1 MTKVINISNEEYD
14 VVVLGAGAAG
24 LMAAITAAKNNKRI
38 LVLEKS
44 NKVGKKILMSGG
56 GRCNFTNRYVESH
69 HFISRNPHFCKSAL
83 TNYTPQDFITLVEQ
97 HAIEYEERKHHQLFC
112 KHSAKEIV
120 NMLLQECNDL
130 GVIIM
135 TDCDIKGVESTD
147 DKVFKDKIKLN
158 NTNYRYSV
166 NAKISDKQG
175 TKELKILCESLIIA
189 TGALSIPTLGGS
201 DYGYRLAEQFNL
213 SVTER
218 RAGLV
223 PFMFN
228 DDLKNLCEKLSGLS
242 LPVIIECNGT
252 EFEESLLFTHKGISG
267 PVVLQ
272 TSNYWKPGDSIAVN
286 LLPKFDAMENILME
300 KGNNNNITIGKYLN
314 GLMPKSLIIELQKIW
329 WPEYKNHSICEISN
343 KELRVI
349 GALFNEWILWPTSTE
364 GYRTAEVTLGGIDT
378 DEIDSKTMEVK
389 NQKGLYCIGEVVDVT
404 GHLGGFNFQWAWASG
419 YTAGL
424 FA

>member
-1 MTKVINISNEEYD
+1 
-14 VVVLGAGAAG
+14 
-24 LMAAITAAKNNKRI
+24 
-38 LVLEKS
+38 
-44 NKVGKKILMSGG
+44 
-56 GRCNFTNRYVESH
+56 
-69 HFISRNPHFCKSAL
+69 
-83 TNYTPQDFITLVEQ
+83 
-97 HAIEYEERKHHQLFC
+97 
-112 KHSAKEIV
+112 
-120 NMLLQECNDL
+120 
-130 GVIIM
+130 
-135 TDCDIKGVESTD
+135 
-147 DKVFKDKIKLN
+147 
-158 NTNYRYSV
+158 
-166 NAKISDKQG
+166 
-175 TKELKILCESLIIA
+175 
-189 TGALSIPTLGGS
+189 
-201 DYGYRLAEQFNL
+201 
-213 SVTER
+213 
-218 RAGLV
+218 
-223 PFMFN
+223 
-228 DDLKNLCEKLSGLS
+228 
-242 LPVIIECNGT
+242 
-252 EFEESLLFTHKGISG
+252 
-267 PVVLQ
+267 LQ

-349 GALFNEWILWPTSTE
+349 GALFNEWTLWPTSTE